1 MINVEKSQPAPECLA
16 QEKLKK
22 DGDYGCKDVRLRL
35 KHDFFNKCYICEEKA
50 PSSIVI
56 EHFIAH
62 EGDLNLKFDWNNLF
76 FACTH
81 CNNIKHN
88 TFNDILN
95 CTDFSEIITECLEFH
110 FTPFP
115 EEKTAIIPIK
125 SNPKILR
132 TAEFL
137 TKIYNGKT
145 TNQIIEADNIRSK
158 LRNEISHFLDAI
170 EDYQHSLQGK
180 YRLKIKQ
187 LLSPESAFTAFK
199 IWIIKSRADYMIQFG
214 DLLPSF

>member
-16 QEKLKK
+16 LEKLKK

-56 EHFIAH
+56 
-62 EGDLNLKFDWNNLF
+62 
-76 FACTH
+76 
-81 CNNIKHN
+81 
-88 TFNDILN
+88 
-95 CTDFSEIITECLEFH
+95 
-110 FTPFP
+110 
-115 EEKTAIIPIK
+115 
-125 SNPKILR
+125 
-132 TAEFL
+132 
-137 TKIYNGKT
+137 
-145 TNQIIEADNIRSK
+145 
-158 LRNEISHFLDAI
+158 
-170 EDYQHSLQGK
+170 
-180 YRLKIKQ
+180 KQ